1 MSEIF
6 LKSNDLSLG
15 YSNQIVIK
23 GMNLNLF
30 DEKNYQIIGKNG
42 AGKTTLMNF
51 ISSNFDGTNFESKV
65 DRLKISVNQIS
76 STPTLIYDLTL
87 DENLN
92 YFTSDSSISTE
103 DKLNVVF
110 KYIPRDY
117 LDEKVK
123 NFSSGMIRRVEL
135 SIIEIKNPSVFSLE
149 ILNFIKWEAS
159 KSVPSIVVTIIPIGS
174 NSFIVANKPV
184 VGSLSVINIGFES
197 GIILMNKVSWVKA
210 PRASPTS

>member
-6 LKSNDLSLG
+6 LKSNNLSLG

-65 DRLKISVNQIS
+65 DRLNISVNQIS

-87 DENLN
+87 EENLN

-135 SIIEIKNPSVFSLE
+135 SIIEIKNPSVFCIDE
-149 ILNFIKWEAS
+149 PLNFLDSEGVSLLTNLIKNRSSSS
-159 KSVPSIVVTIIPIGS
+159 KCNI
-174 NSFIVANKPV
+174 
-184 VGSLSVINIGFES
+184 LSSQEFVKLDDVDFDVIDLDEN
-197 GIILMNKVSWVKA
+197 
-210 PRASPTS
+210 

>member
-23 GMNLNLF
+23 GINLNLF

-65 DRLKISVNQIS
+65 DRLNISVNQIS

-87 DENLN
+87 EENLN

-110 KYIPRDY
+110 KFIPRDY

-135 SIIEIKNPSVFSLE
+135 SIIEIKNPSVFCIDE
-149 ILNFIKWEAS
+149 PLNFLDSEGVSLLTNLIKNRSSSS
-159 KSVPSIVVTIIPIGS
+159 KCNI
-174 NSFIVANKPV
+174 
-184 VGSLSVINIGFES
+184 LSSQEFVKLDDVDFEVIDLDEN
-197 GIILMNKVSWVKA
+197 
-210 PRASPTS
+210 

>member
-23 GMNLNLF
+23 GINLNLF

-65 DRLKISVNQIS
+65 DRLNISVNQIS

-87 DENLN
+87 EENLN
-92 YFTSDSSISTE
+92 YFTSHSSISTE

-135 SIIEIKNPSVFSLE
+135 SIIEIKNPSVFCIDE
-149 ILNFIKWEAS
+149 PLNFLDSEGVSLLTNLIKNRSSSS
-159 KSVPSIVVTIIPIGS
+159 KCNI
-174 NSFIVANKPV
+174 
-184 VGSLSVINIGFES
+184 LSSQEFVKLDDVDFEVIDLDEN
-197 GIILMNKVSWVKA
+197 
-210 PRASPTS
+210 

>member
-87 DENLN
+87 EENLN

-117 LDEKVK
+117 LNEKVK

-135 SIIEIKNPSVFSLE
+135 SIIEIKNPSVFCIDE
-149 ILNFIKWEAS
+149 PLNFLDSEGALLLTNLIKNRS
-159 KSVPSIVVTIIPIGS
+159 SSNKCNCLLYTSPS
-174 NSFIVANKPV
+174 
-184 VGSLSVINIGFES
+184 
-197 GIILMNKVSWVKA
+197 
-210 PRASPTS
+210 PRDS

>member
-76 STPTLIYDLTL
+76 SLSLIHISEPTRPY
-87 DENLN
+87 
-92 YFTSDSSISTE
+92 
-103 DKLNVVF
+103 
-110 KYIPRDY
+110 
-117 LDEKVK
+117 
-123 NFSSGMIRRVEL
+123 
-135 SIIEIKNPSVFSLE
+135 
-149 ILNFIKWEAS
+149 
-159 KSVPSIVVTIIPIGS
+159 
-174 NSFIVANKPV
+174 
-184 VGSLSVINIGFES
+184 
-197 GIILMNKVSWVKA
+197 
-210 PRASPTS
+210 

>member
-76 STPTLIYDLTL
+76 STPTLINDLTL
-87 DENLN
+87 EENLN
-92 YFTSDSSISTE
+92 YFTSDSLISTE
-103 DKLNVVF
+103 DKLNIVF

-135 SIIEIKNPSVFSLE
+135 SIIEIKNPSVFCIDE
-149 ILNFIKWEAS
+149 PLNFLDSE
-159 KSVPSIVVTIIPIGS
+159 
-174 NSFIVANKPV
+174 
-184 VGSLSVINIGFES
+184 ES
-197 GIILMNKVSWVKA
+197 HY
-210 PRASPTS
+210 

>member
-23 GMNLNLF
+23 GMKLNLF

-65 DRLKISVNQIS
+65 DRLEISVNQIS

-87 DENLN
+87 EENLN

-135 SIIEIKNPSVFSLE
+135 SIIEIKNPSVFCIDE
-149 ILNFIKWEAS
+149 PLNFLDSEGVSLLTNLIKNRSSSS
-159 KSVPSIVVTIIPIGS
+159 KCNI
-174 NSFIVANKPV
+174 
-184 VGSLSVINIGFES
+184 LSSQEFVKLDDVDFEVIDLDEN
-197 GIILMNKVSWVKA
+197 
-210 PRASPTS
+210 

>member
-23 GMNLNLF
+23 GINLNLF

-65 DRLKISVNQIS
+65 DRLNISVNQIS

-87 DENLN
+87 EENLN

-103 DKLNVVF
+103 NKLNVVF

-135 SIIEIKNPSVFSLE
+135 SIIEIKNPSVFCIDE
-149 ILNFIKWEAS
+149 PLNFLDSEGALLLTNLIKNRS
-159 KSVPSIVVTIIPIGS
+159 SS
-174 NSFIVANKPV
+174 NKCNI
-184 VGSLSVINIGFES
+184 LSSQEFVKLDDVDFEVIDLDEN
-197 GIILMNKVSWVKA
+197 
-210 PRASPTS
+210 